1 MYFNYL
7 LKICFSHSPLSL
19 LKAQS
24 RSYLTAHEEA
34 AHICRLNEKVS
45 KSMNAH
51 PHWQHWSAA
60 DY

>member
-7 LKICFSHSPLSL
+7 LKICFSYSPWSL

-24 RSYLTAHEEA
+24 MSYLTAHEEA
-34 AHICRLNEKVS
+34 AHMCRLNEKVS

-51 PHWQHWSAA
+51 PHW
-60 DY
+60 